1 MALYESRVE
10 LRCSPQRA
18 FEFLIRPVNMQS
30 VAPPELG
37 MVFVNPPEVIA
48 LGSKLIFKVQA
59 HGFVQQ
65 IEHEVTRF
73 EPITGFSEKMVKG
86 PLGSWLHD
94 YLLEPA
100 EHGVTL
106 VNKIAFTPPGGMLG
120 MILTEQRLRDQ
131 LEEGYHH
138 RSAALKKALDE

>member
-1 MALYESRVE
+1 MASPSGRRNLLQPYHKEACMALYESRTE

-18 FEFLIRPVNMQS
+18 FEFLIRPANMQS

-65 IEHEVTRF
+65 IEHEVTR
-73 EPITGFSEKMVKG
+73 SNR
-86 PLGSWLHD
+86 S
-94 YLLEPA
+94 PA
-100 EHGVTL
+100 
-106 VNKIAFTPPGGMLG
+106 
-120 MILTEQRLRDQ
+120 
-131 LEEGYHH
+131 
-138 RSAALKKALDE
+138 SAKR